1 MLFYYNQLSQYYYFF
16 HPNILRTTWNILFKN
31 RSPRA
36 WLLKNGLLLNRT
48 RFMTDIMYFS
58 IISLSRSLSLSNPLQ
73 GGLVYAKR
81 EIAPKDAKKI

>member
-1 MLFYYNQLSQYYYFF
+1 MMLFYYNQLSQYYFF
-16 HPNILRTTWNILFKN
+16 IHPKILRTTWNILFKN
-31 RSPRA
+31 RSPGA
-36 WLLKNGLLLNRT
+36 WLLKNGLLLNLT

-58 IISLSRSLSLSNPLQ
+58 IMSLSLSLSNPLQ